1 MRAISAISILTIS
14 VLFFSCKKD
23 DPAKTKT
30 DLLTAGSWH
39 VVAYTVDP
47 AIDWDGD
54 GTDESNVY
62 PVINPCIRDDHSTF
76 FSGGTGELDEGATKC
91 SDSDPQ
97 TVAFVWSFDQNEQG
111 ITVQGVHYLIET
123 LTETQLVIK
132 EVQVISTTTYTHTVT
147 FSH

>member
-1 MRAISAISILTIS
+1 MQRVTAISFLIMSALA
-14 VLFFSCKKD
+14 FSCKKEEA
-23 DPAKTKT
+23 AKTKT
-30 DLLTAGSWH
+30 DLLTTGSWH

-62 PVINPCIRDDHSTF
+62 PVINACIKDDHTTF
-76 FSGGTGELDEGATKC
+76 FAGGTGELDEGATKC

-97 TVAFVWSFDQNEQG
+97 SVSFAWSFDQNELG
-111 ITVQGVHYLIET
+111 LTVQGVHYLLET

>member
-1 MRAISAISILTIS
+1 MRAVTAISILIIS
-14 VLFFSCKKD
+14 VVVFSCKKD
-23 DPAKTKT
+23 EPAKTKT
-30 DLLTAGSWH
+30 DLLTTGSWH

-62 PVINPCIRDDHSTF
+62 PVINPCIRDDHTTF
-76 FSGGTGELDEGATKC
+76 FPGGTGELDEGATKC

-97 TVAFVWSFDQNEQG
+97 TIAFAWSFDPSEKG
-111 ITVQGVHYLIET
+111 ITVQGVHYLLET

-132 EVQVISTTTYTHTVT
+132 EVQVIFTTTYTHTVT